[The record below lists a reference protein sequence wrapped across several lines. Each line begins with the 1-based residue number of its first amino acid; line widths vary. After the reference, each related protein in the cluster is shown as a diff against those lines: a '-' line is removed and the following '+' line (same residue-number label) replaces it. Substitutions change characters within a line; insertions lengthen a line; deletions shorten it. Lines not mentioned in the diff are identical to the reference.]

1 MAIPH
6 YIIGSAVAQTLA
18 RLGDLHRP
26 EGPQYR
32 PVDLINIAGYSVGE
46 AHELL
51 DTDADTARELLLHAA
66 SRLIRAAEQL
76 EPQAHGRNVVQLRVA
91 S

>member
-1 MAIPH
+1 MAIPS
-6 YIIGSAVAQTLA
+6 YIVGTAAAETLS
-18 RLGDLHRP
+18 RLGALHRP
-26 EGPQYR
+26 DAPQYR
-32 PVDLINIAGYSVGE
+32 PVDLINIAGYSVAE

-51 DTDADTARELLLHAA
+51 LADAAGARELILNAA

-76 EPQAHGRNVVQLRVA
+76 EPHARGRNIAPLRVA